1 MTGNACVI
9 TGAGIISPLGRG
21 LAATSAALARG
32 QGGIVTI
39 SRFDTSGFPVRCAGE
54 VADSNHDAPIPQDHR
69 RPEALAR
76 IALEEALASAGLAP
90 DTAPDPRRALSFAL
104 GKPTLDLEL
113 LARQRS
119 RWSQTSLT
127 RARPGPARSPAEV
140 LQVLPELQRQREQTD
155 ASAVLPRLAAHA
167 GAGGE
172 RYSSYTACAS
182 GNDAI
187 GLGKRLIER
196 GHADVVIAGASDCQ
210 VHPLS
215 LLEFELLSA
224 LSHEPAATACRP
236 FDRQR
241 TGFVVGEGA
250 AVVVLEAAAHAQRRH
265 APVLAHL
272 AGYGSSLDSYGLTKC
287 HPQGRGAAL
296 AMAAALAD
304 AGLDP
309 GAIGYINAHGTGT
322 VLNDAAEA
330 AAITRIW
337 GASAQVAVSST
348 KSATGHL
355 LTAASAVEAVFT
367 LLCLQDRLLPANL
380 NFRQSD
386 PDCTLNIVAVPTPA
400 PALDA
405 AMSNGF
411 GFGGQNSSL
420 ILRLP
425 APLGGRRP
433 ARTA

>member
-1 MTGNACVI
+1 MTGDTCVI

-21 LAATSAALARG
+21 LAATRQALARG
-32 QGGIVTI
+32 QSGIVAI
-39 SRFDTSGFPVRCAGE
+39 SRFDTAGFPVGCAGE
-54 VADSNHDAPIPQDHR
+54 VPEPNLDAPIPRDHR

-76 IALEEALASAGLAP
+76 IALEEALATAGLAP
-90 DTAPDPRRALSFAL
+90 DSAPDPRRALSFAL

-119 RWSQTSLT
+119 RWARTS
-127 RARPGPARSPAEV
+127 RISRISPPMSPPEPARTPAEV
-140 LQVLPELQRQREQTD
+140 LQALPELQRQREQAD
-155 ASAVLPRLAAHA
+155 AAAVLPRLAARA

-250 AVVVLEAAAHAQRRH
+250 AVLVLEAAAHAQRRH

-309 GAIGYINAHGTGT
+309 SAIGYINAHGTGT

-330 AAITRIW
+330 AAITHIW
-337 GASAQVAVSST
+337 GAAAQVPVSST

-367 LLCLQDRLLPANL
+367 LLCLQDHLLPANL
-380 NFRQSD
+380 NFRHSD
-386 PDCTLNIVAVPTPA
+386 PDCTLNIVAAPTPA
-400 PALDA
+400 PALLA

-411 GFGGQNSSL
+411 GFGGQNACL
-420 ILRLP
+420 ILRR
-425 APLGGRRP
+425 A
-433 ARTA
+433 A